1 MSLSVFETP
10 VFFRRMDWRAFF
22 CVRYV
27 LLFAQTSAILEL
39 FTQTRSWIKGEKT
52 NSYQKQYADA
62 LRMAIK
68 RKTKKDADEWLDQQ
82 KVPDGKTR
90 IAMKKAYIEG
100 RLSNLTDESIVSLYE
115 IMDSIY
121 MSDLTECRGEEST
134 EEILEKLYDVQ
145 VK

>member
-1 MSLSVFETP
+1 M
-10 VFFRRMDWRAFF
+10 
-22 CVRYV
+22 
-27 LLFAQTSAILEL
+27 
-39 FTQTRSWIKGEKT
+39 

-121 MSDLTECRGEEST
+121 MPGRTECRGEEST

>member
-1 MSLSVFETP
+1 M
-10 VFFRRMDWRAFF
+10 
-22 CVRYV
+22 
-27 LLFAQTSAILEL
+27 
-39 FTQTRSWIKGEKT
+39 

-82 KVPDGKTR
+82 KVSDGKTR

-100 RLSNLTDESIVSLYE
+100 CLSNLTDESIVSLYE

-121 MSDLTECRGEEST
+121 MSDRTECRGEEST

>member
-1 MSLSVFETP
+1 M
-10 VFFRRMDWRAFF
+10 
-22 CVRYV
+22 
-27 LLFAQTSAILEL
+27 
-39 FTQTRSWIKGEKT
+39 

-82 KVPDGKTR
+82 KVSDGKTR

-100 RLSNLTDESIVSLYE
+100 CLSNLTDESIVSLYE

-121 MSDLTECRGEEST
+121 MSDRTEYRGEEST
-134 EEILEKLYDVQ
+134 EEILEKTVRRSG
-145 VK
+145 

>member
-1 MSLSVFETP
+1 M
-10 VFFRRMDWRAFF
+10 
-22 CVRYV
+22 
-27 LLFAQTSAILEL
+27 
-39 FTQTRSWIKGEKT
+39 

-68 RKTKKDADEWLDQQ
+68 RKTKKDADEWLDRQ

-115 IMDSIY
+115 IMEDIY
-121 MSDLTECRGEEST
+121 MSDRTECRGEEST